1 MRTLARRAFAFY
13 WGTGIADDV
22 PALTYYLV
30 LSLAPVALGL
40 AALEALLLSDTQA
53 GASTSPTASTASC
66 PTPRTRDI
74 RHLVLGTRDN
84 SPVLLAIALATML
97 WTTSGAI
104 GVIERC
110 ESRIL
115 DCERHDIVT
124 GRLRNMALGAGHR
137 DHGPRGERRRAGHR
151 RRRRRAERPAHAAGQ
166 RCSSSSTRSARSSSS
181 RCSTTGRRARGRN
194 WRACLLG
201 AVPAGIA
208 IQAVPSI
215 VGLYFGAG
223 AGFAAVRLFLLLAVI
238 IAGLYIIA
246 LVTLVGGSRPESR
259 VGRSYELPGA
269 PGIGSGPSLD
279 RAHVL
284 RQRRRPHPP
293 RRQDR
298 RHHRLRL
305 PRPRPRPEPP
315 RLRRQRRR
323 RPAPG
328 RQELRPG
335 DRATAS
341 RSAASPTPPSAA
353 TSS

>member
-1 MRTLARRAFAFY
+1 M
-13 WGTGIADDV
+13 
-22 PALTYYLV
+22 

-40 AALEALLLSDTQA
+40 AALEALLLSNTQSA
-53 GASTSPTASTASC
+53 INVADGLNRFLPDAVHA
-66 PTPRTRDI
+66 DI

-115 DCERHDIVT
+115 ECDRHHIVV
-124 GRLRNMALGAGHR
+124 GRLRNMALGAGIALMVLAASA
-137 DHGPRGERRRAGHR
+137 GGAGHR
-151 RRRRRAERPAHAAGQ
+151 RRGRRAEHPRARCPA
-166 RCSSSSTRSARSSSS
+166 RCSSSSTPSARSSSS

-223 AGFAAVRLFLLLAVI
+223 AGFAAVRLFLLLAVM

-246 LVTLVGGSRPESR
+246 LVTLVGAGIA
-259 VGRSYELPGA
+259 VKYEL
-269 PGIGSGPSLD
+269 
-279 RAHVL
+279 
-284 RQRRRPHPP
+284 RRR
-293 RRQDR
+293 DR
-298 RHHRLRL
+298 I
-305 PRPRPRPEPP
+305 
-315 RLRRQRRR
+315 R
-323 RPAPG
+323 RPCTTTTTLTSPSSTARPLPSSASAP
-328 RQELRPG
+328 RV
-335 DRATAS
+335 T
-341 RSAASPTPPSAA
+341 PTP
-353 TSS
+353 

>member
-1 MRTLARRAFAFY
+1 VRTIASRAFAFY

-53 GASTSPTASTASC
+53 ALNVADGLNRFLPDAVHG
-66 PTPRTRDI
+66 DI
-74 RHLVLGTRDN
+74 RHLVTGTRDN
-84 SPVLLAIALATML
+84 SPVLLAIALASML

-115 DCERHDIVT
+115 ECERHGIIT
-124 GRLRNMALGAGHR
+124 GRLRNMALGAGVAIMILAASAGAPVIGDAADALGIRRTLPGTLLVVVNTLGSIVVFSLLYHWA
-137 DHGPRGERRRAGHR
+137 PRS
-151 RRRRRAERPAHAAGQ
+151 RP
-166 RCSSSSTRSARSSSS
+166 
-181 RCSTTGRRARGRN
+181 N

-238 IAGLYIIA
+238 VAGLYIIA
-246 LVTLVGGSRPESR
+246 LVALVGAGIVVKYELRRRDRISRPCTTTTTLTSPSSTAR
-259 VGRSYELPGA
+259 PLPSSASA
-269 PGIGSGPSLD
+269 PK
-279 RAHVL
+279 V
-284 RQRRRPHPP
+284 
-293 RRQDR
+293 
-298 RHHRLRL
+298 
-305 PRPRPRPEPP
+305 
-315 RLRRQRRR
+315 
-323 RPAPG
+323 
-328 RQELRPG
+328 
-335 DRATAS
+335 T
-341 RSAASPTPPSAA
+341 PTP
-353 TSS
+353 